1 MEKTMLQKMYNDLLV
16 AKENGDFNR
25 VAELTNLIENTY
37 NQVKFASRGM
47 TGIPS
52 EDEVWMNQYQKNAR
66 EIANKMITGKS
77 LSDAVLERMREHPEI
92 PALQY
97 FNLTVSR
104 PDFALLVEKWAKA
117 FREMGVEADEV
128 VPIYGTWFP
137 NVCAMIFALNQI
149 GATPYPLKL
158 HESKEDFEK
167 ETANSKVAVVFD
179 GMWQKVSDVFS
190 DDRFKYVVCV
200 SAADGVY
207 PPLHQAIQFKSYL
220 DAVKTKSQ
228 MPKNKKFLHTK
239 DVMEMADAYTGEYK
253 EPYKPGRIFAITSS
267 SGSTI
272 NGQVKGIMSTNEA
285 ALAQLAKCDAAE
297 IPFYVG
303 DTVLTNLP
311 PTASTAM
318 FCLYVYPMYKGLTMR
333 DEPRLSEATYY
344 YQILKYKPQ
353 IALMTGSF
361 WKVFF
366 RMLERDIKKHGA
378 PDLSFLVMPIIGG
391 EGVTPREL
399 EWMNGLLKICGCSA
413 SMYVGYGMSEFFS
426 VFSVEKHDVKYKEDR
441 SKPVVSVGLPL
452 PNVKAGI
459 FDKDGNEL
467 GYNQRG
473 ELRMKDKDVVMKGY
487 YGKPELTK
495 KALKEDGWLCSGDIA
510 EIDEN
515 GFLYVYGRYN
525 DITVLPNGKEMY
537 LFDIANKIR
546 ENINIQDVMVFSIPM
561 SDGTN
566 SLLAHIIFERN
577 FRGDKLKEL
586 AKIDAVLNEAFDGQ
600 VVIDGYKEHKEAFD
614 IDEFTAKADR
624 NKMFNDRNGYIKRV
638 HDENYTVNLNET
650 PDGPVRILT
659 LKSTAL
665 TKTSKK

>member
-1 MEKTMLQKMYNDLLV
+1 MEKTILKKMYEDLLI
-16 AKENGDFNR
+16 ARENKDYKK
-25 VAELTNLIENTY
+25 VAEITSLIENTY
-37 NQVKFASRGM
+37 NQIRYASRGM

-52 EDEVWMNQYQKNAR
+52 EDEIWMKNYQKNAR
-66 EIANKMITGKS
+66 EIANNMVTGKS
-77 LSDAVLERMREHPEI
+77 LSDVVLEKMKDYPDI
-92 PALQY
+92 PALRY

-104 PDFALLVEKWAKA
+104 SDFELLVEKWAKA

-137 NVCAMIFALNQI
+137 NVCAMIMALNQI

-167 ETANSKVAVVFD
+167 ETANSKVAIVFD
-179 GMWQKVSDVFS
+179 GMWQNVSDVFS
-190 DDRFKYVVCV
+190 DDRFKHIVCV
-200 SAADGVY
+200 SAADGIYAPVKQ
-207 PPLHQAIQFKSYL
+207 LVQFKSYL

-239 DVMEMADAYTGEYK
+239 DIMEMADAYKGEYK
-253 EPYKPGRIFAITSS
+253 ETYKPGRVFAITSS

-297 IPFYVG
+297 IPFFAG
-303 DTVLTNLP
+303 DSVLTNLP

-318 FCLYVYPMYKGLTMR
+318 FCLYIYPLYKGLTMI
-333 DEPRLSEATYY
+333 DEPRLNENTYY
-344 YQILKYKPQ
+344 NQIIKYRPQ

-361 WKVFF
+361 WKKFF
-366 RMLERDIKKHGA
+366 RVLEREVKAGRT
-378 PDLSFLVMPIIGG
+378 PDLSFFVMPIIGG
-391 EGVTPREL
+391 EGVAPREL
-399 EWMNGLLKICGCSA
+399 EWMNGLLKICGSPV
-413 SMYVGYGMSEFFS
+413 SMFNGYGMSEFFS
-426 VFSVEKHDVKYKEDR
+426 VFSAEKHDVKYKEDR

-452 PNVKAGI
+452 PNVKAAI
-459 FDKDGNEL
+459 MDKDGKEL

-473 ELRMKDKDVVMKGY
+473 ELCMKDENVVMKGY

-495 KALKEDGWLCSGDIA
+495 KAIRDGWLHSGDVA

-515 GFLYVYGRYN
+515 GFLYVYGRCN

-546 ENINIQDVMVFSIPM
+546 EDINIQDVMVFSIPM
-561 SDGTN
+561 ANGKN
-566 SLLAHIIFERN
+566 SLLAHIIFEKN
-577 FRGDKLKEL
+577 FKGNKLQEL
-586 AKIDAVLNEAFDGQ
+586 AKIDAILDETFDGQ
-600 VVIDGYKEHKEAFD
+600 VVIDGYKEHEEAFD

-624 NKMFNDRNGYIKRV
+624 NKMFNDRTNYVKRV
-638 HDENYTVNLNET
+638 KDKDYAVDLADTDEGV
-650 PDGPVRILT
+650 VKK
-659 LKSTAL
+659 LKL
-665 TKTSKK
+665 RKC